1 MCCMSICVLYLCRIY
16 VCFTT
21 YVLHLFEVEAIYR
34 YGIKHWK
41 ISDFAKKLGKHNNT
55 IDGWFRDLEI
65 ERRLHYVSRV
75 NGEKVYD
82 ELDFKIAKFI
92 IKCRDHKWSLDAIY
106 DDLSN
111 HFELRP
117 FPETFEP
124 ETKEVQV
131 VDIDKVKSTL
141 MNEMKTTFMELAAT
155 QVQEQMKEMQNL
167 LPSREEER
175 LDRINAIMAERKVT
189 RMLEEEAIDLWEKK
203 PEEERIIKIGW
214 FRKKGDRK
222 KVKIKK

>member
-1 MCCMSICVLYLCRIY
+1 
-16 VCFTT
+16 
-21 YVLHLFEVEAIYR
+21 
-34 YGIKHWK
+34 
-41 ISDFAKKLGKHNNT
+41 
-55 IDGWFRDLEI
+55 
-65 ERRLHYVSRV
+65 
-75 NGEKVYD
+75 
-82 ELDFKIAKFI
+82 
-92 IKCRDHKWSLDAIY
+92 
-106 DDLSN
+106 
-111 HFELRP
+111 
-117 FPETFEP
+117 
-124 ETKEVQV
+124 
-131 VDIDKVKSTL
+131 